1 MSVRQII
8 FKSFL
13 CLCLLACAGSGP
25 GAGPLDG
32 STSVG
37 GPVGGGNYA
46 AGPVSLPSP
55 VTINKNLIV
64 CENVAGPTVECR
76 GSAGAVPAYSRV
88 TVSVHPAGF
97 AAWREKLQSLFLGT
111 AYAAGFSTIVNAD
124 GTGAFTATVEAS
136 KGEVIQIQVGASRL
150 LLKVPDEL
158 GSVSGSTGTMK
169 NMTVDSDGNIWFSGR
184 PAPAKKIGFR
194 WTSLFFSEAQAAMAE
209 PDGMATDSQRVLLNE
224 QPSLANAPGFS
235 VREGRINEAAGL
247 PERNPEGASCGV
259 AADTGAELSADAAV
273 AARCEVKRLAAG
285 SDMPEAVASFPGCVQ
300 DDIRFIRPV
309 RKYDNAAVP
318 HNYVM
323 VGIRRSIY
331 IVNVDQVPG
340 QIVKRTVYPSEVLSA
355 DDLGDNVYVTLNGD
369 SLPDSAA
376 KIYLVSK
383 VSWGNFAASCVD
395 QTGFEEDFAAYLG
408 LQSVASVDTW
418 GSQFALAGRYA
429 EGYRILTGSSSPE
442 FIYSTAPK
450 EIFRSPFPLEVAI
463 LERDWNL
470 TRNVFAVLAAAEK
483 RLYLVEDYR
492 GVEDGR
498 YVDRIA
504 AYTFDLSAY
513 TAPYSLKIDRD
524 NGQLAFLDRGA
535 DSTRLV
541 ILPFRADSGAEV
553 DLAAAIVRDLGN
565 VTPSGLVRVQR
576 SGMEGEWTVNSGGN
590 TVQRFNS
597 ASLSA
602 TASR

>member
-1 MSVRQII
+1 
-8 FKSFL
+8 
-13 CLCLLACAGSGP
+13 LACAGSGP
-25 GAGPLDG
+25 GAGPIDG
-32 STSVG
+32 SASVG
-37 GPVGGGNYA
+37 GSVGGGNYA
-46 AGPVSLPSP
+46 AGPVSLPTP

-76 GSAGAVPAYSRV
+76 GSAGAVPPYSRV

-97 AAWREKLQSLFLGT
+97 ASWREKLQSVFIGT
-111 AYAAGFSTIVNAD
+111 AHAAGFSIIVNAD

-150 LLKVPDEL
+150 LLTVPDEL

-184 PAPAKKIGFR
+184 PAPAKKVGFR
-194 WTSLFFSEAQAAMAE
+194 WTSLFFSEAQAATVE
-209 PDGMATDSQRVLLNE
+209 PGGMATDSQRVLFNE
-224 QPSLANAPGFS
+224 PPSLANEPELS
-235 VREGRINEAAGL
+235 VGQGRIGEAVVM

-259 AADTGAELSADAAV
+259 AADTATELSADAAV
-273 AARCEVKRLAAG
+273 ATRCEVKRLAAG
-285 SDMPEAVASFPGCVQ
+285 SDAPEVVASFPGCVQ
-300 DDIRFIRPV
+300 GDIRFIRPV

-318 HNYVM
+318 HNYIM

-331 IVNVDQVPG
+331 VVNVDQVPG
-340 QIVKRTVYPSEVLSA
+340 QIVKRTVFPSEVLSA

-369 SLPDSAA
+369 SLPDSAP

-383 VSWGNFAASCVD
+383 VSWGNFASSCVN
-395 QTGFEEDFAAYLG
+395 QSGLEDELRYYSG
-408 LQSVASVDTW
+408 LQSVVSGDTW
-418 GSQFALAGRYA
+418 GIQFALAGRYA
-429 EGYRILTGSSSPE
+429 EGYRVLTGSSSLE

-463 LERDWNL
+463 LERNWEM

-483 RLYLVEDYR
+483 KLYLVEDYR
-492 GVEDGR
+492 GVEDGL

-504 AYTFDLSAY
+504 VYTFDLSAY
-513 TAPYSLKIDRD
+513 TAPYSLKVDRD
-524 NGQLAFLDRGA
+524 NDQLAFLDRSANG
-535 DSTRLV
+535 TRLV
-541 ILPFRADSGAEV
+541 VLPFQADSGAEV
-553 DLAAAIVRDLGN
+553 DLAAAIVQDLGN

-576 SGMEGEWTVNSGGN
+576 SGMEGEWTVNSGGT
-590 TVQRFNS
+590 TVQRFNN